1 MKWSGK
7 DVQAEFFPNAI
18 SGRMFLQY
26 FLPLL
31 CPEWDKLPKDSD
43 REVFWMLIIPCQR
56 IQILLRIGSTSFPN
70 RANGSQNRSTL
81 TFA

>member
-7 DVQAEFFPNAI
+7 DAQAEFFPNAI

-43 REVFWMLIIPCQR
+43 RDVFWM
-56 IQILLRIGSTSFPN
+56 
-70 RANGSQNRSTL
+70 
-81 TFA
+81 